1 MPRAKRPA
9 PPSPLTGLK
18 AKVMIERNGAT
29 VCVEDVEARDA
40 FTVLA
45 ELLEAMRV
53 ATKHYPELTQ
63 ELQPVGGGSIEYTDE
78 DDWEGRRVGFK

>member
-1 MPRAKRPA
+1 MPRRREP
-9 PPSPLTGLK
+9 PPSPLANLK

-53 ATKHYPELTQ
+53 ATKAYPELTQ
-63 ELQPVGGGSIEYTDE
+63 ELTPLQGGSIPYTEEDEY
-78 DDWEGRRVGFK
+78 EGRRVGFR